1 MSHQCGLRAARMPE
15 QSAKRNQVHGL
26 QPLDEHAYDDSLR
39 PATRPRRGAC
49 SVRCWCHCPCERIA
63 MALAAWV

>member
-1 MSHQCGLRAARMPE
+1 MRGSENRSCLVVGAVGAQMPE

-39 PATRPRRGAC
+39 PELRNSTAC
-49 SVRCWCHCPCERIA
+49 
-63 MALAAWV
+63 